1 MVPLQARTLTDATGN
16 GWQTGP
22 AYANVA
28 VAAVVVGHVAAALPL
43 VSPRVAGMPGATATG
58 GAGEK
63 TKALGGWV
71 VTLTVAVAVPLL
83 FIVSVNPLVVS
94 AG

>member
-1 MVPLQARTLTDATGN
+1 MVPTQARTLTDANGN

-28 VAAVVVGHVAAALPL
+28 VADVVVGHVAAALPL
-43 VSPRVAGMPGATATG
+43 VSSTVVGMPGATWT
-58 GAGEK
+58 GAGGEK
-63 TKALGGWV
+63 PNALGGWAV
-71 VTLTVAVAVPLL
+71 RLTVAVAVPLL
-83 FIVSVNPLVVS
+83 PIVSVKTLLLS